1 MSFYQSYLKLCN
13 SIGKSPTAVA
23 TSIGISRT
31 SVNRWKNGSTPTDAN
46 ILAIADYFG
55 IAPDYFVAEET
66 PIPKSE
72 LDTKYSFLD
81 EHGRSVVDAV
91 LELEYQRCTV
101 RTKNKVTEMPRPTIR
116 HYLSRPAAGV
126 GGMVE
131 GEDFEDIEL
140 PDDAPRGADFCLTV
154 SGDSMEPV
162 IHDGQMVY
170 VKRDVPLEPQDI
182 GVFIVNGEA
191 FVKQFFP
198 GIAGQTYL
206 VSANPARQDA
216 NITLLADSDYSVFY
230 AGKVLI

>member
-46 ILAIADYFG
+46 ILAIAEYFCVSP
-55 IAPDYFVAEET
+55 AYFEDKNEQPEIVGV
-66 PIPKSE
+66 
-72 LDTKYSFLD
+72 LDSKYNQLD
-81 EHGRSVVDAV
+81 EHGKALVDMI
-91 LELEYQRCTV
+91 LEAEYTRCTAP
-101 RTKNKVTEMPRPTIR
+101 KSSDKVVQLSTIR

-126 GGMVE
+126 GGLVE
-131 GEDFEDIEL
+131 GEDYEDIEL
-140 PDDAPRGADFCLTV
+140 PEDAPKGADYCLTV

-182 GVFIVNGEA
+182 GVFIVDGA
-191 FVKQFFP
+191 AYVKQFFP

-206 VSANPARQDA
+206 VSANPKRQDA
-216 NITLLADSDYSVFY
+216 NITLLADSDSTVFY